1 MNVARLCLVS
11 AAMLL
16 PTFALAAHRH
26 SIEDELACTPDVY
39 RLCSAQ
45 VPDEDAIV
53 KCLKQNRTALSQ
65 GCHKVFSQPAN
76 ASDDAAT
83 EDD

>member
-26 SIEDELACTPDVY
+26 SLEDELACTPDVY

-53 KCLKQNRTALSQ
+53 KCLELNKPALSA
-65 GCHKVFSQPAN
+65 GCKRVFSQPQN
-76 ASDDAAT
+76 AGGEAPS